1 MKHSNSQFLTNRLI
15 PPTLS
20 TRAIVTHSSILTIRK
35 VRTLQKNFLKKTF
48 SAFRNRVK
56 SIQTSGYNGAR
67 TVRAYCHICILCPCV
82 NVISRKCVLKILES
96 HHKGTSPIR
105 RSSVLDLS
113 LTDEIFQV
121 QFHFSTEAGLKK
133 EKRR

>member
-1 MKHSNSQFLTNRLI
+1 MKKSQEFTVLI
-15 PPTLS
+15 
-20 TRAIVTHSSILTIRK
+20 
-35 VRTLQKNFLKKTF
+35 F
-48 SAFRNRVK
+48 
-56 SIQTSGYNGAR
+56 
-67 TVRAYCHICILCPCV
+67 ILCPCV

-133 EKRR
+133 RNEDNDKSRDFFFCVLDFWLLTETFLGTYLSVAVGSSQILIGKQKLGVTYNSDKVSRRH